1 MAEEKIVTAEAA
13 QTEEKAPAKKPAAKR
28 APAKKASAKEAPAK
42 EASAKEAPAKKA
54 SAKEAPAKEAAE
66 KKAPAKKAPAKK
78 APAKKKEPE
87 KLTIKLTKSLIGRGE
102 KQIATAKALGLK
114 KAGDVT
120 TQPDNAAT
128 RGKINRISHMVEVV
142 KA

>member
-1 MAEEKIVTAEAA
+1 MAEEKIAAVETAEA
-13 QTEEKAPAKKPAAKR
+13 QEKAPAKKAA
-28 APAKKASAKEAPAK
+28 
-42 EASAKEAPAKKA
+42 
-54 SAKEAPAKEAAE
+54 AKEAAE

-78 APAKKKEPE
+78 APAKKKESE
-87 KLTIKLTKSLIGRGE
+87 KLTIKLTRSLIGRGE

>member
-1 MAEEKIVTAEAA
+1 MAEEKIAA
-13 QTEEKAPAKKPAAKR
+13 VEETVAQERKAPAKKPAAKR
-28 APAKKASAKEAPAK
+28 APAKKAAAKEAPA
-42 EASAKEAPAKKA
+42 E
-54 SAKEAPAKEAAE
+54 EAAE
-66 KKAPAKKAPAKK
+66 KKAPAKKAAAKK

-114 KAGDVT
+114 KAGDVA

-128 RGKINRISHMVEVV
+128 RGKINKISHMVEVV

>member
-1 MAEEKIVTAEAA
+1 MAEEKIAAVEETAA
-13 QTEEKAPAKKPAAKR
+13 EEQKAPAKKPAAKR
-28 APAKKASAKEAPAK
+28 APAKKAAAKEAP
-42 EASAKEAPAKKA
+42 E
-54 SAKEAPAKEAAE
+54 KEAAG

-128 RGKINRISHMVEVV
+128 RGKINKISHMVEVV

>member
-1 MAEEKIVTAEAA
+1 MAEEKIVAAEAA
-13 QTEEKAPAKKPAAKR
+13 GAEEKAPAKKPAEKA
-28 APAKKASAKEAPAK
+28 APK
-42 EASAKEAPAKKA
+42 
-54 SAKEAPAKEAAE
+54 KEAAE
-66 KKAPAKKAPAKK
+66 KKAPAKR
-78 APAKKKEPE
+78 APAKKKGETV
-87 KLTIKLTKSLIGRGE
+87 TIKLTKSLIGRGE

-128 RGKINRISHMVEVV
+128 RGKINRIAHMVEVV

>member
-1 MAEEKIVTAEAA
+1 MAEEKIAAVETAEA
-13 QTEEKAPAKKPAAKR
+13 QEKAPAKKPAAKR
-28 APAKKASAKEAPAK
+28 APAKKAA
-42 EASAKEAPAKKA
+42 
-54 SAKEAPAKEAAE
+54 
-66 KKAPAKKAPAKK
+66 AKKAPAKK
-78 APAKKKEPE
+78 APAKKKESE
-87 KLTIKLTKSLIGRGE
+87 KLTIKLTRSLIGRGE

>member
-28 APAKKASAKEAPAK
+28 APAKKPAEKAAPK
-42 EASAKEAPAKKA
+42 
-54 SAKEAPAKEAAE
+54 KEAAE

-78 APAKKKEPE
+78 KADT
-87 KLTIKLTKSLIGRGE
+87 LTVKLTKSLIGRGE

-114 KAGDVT
+114 KAGDVA

-128 RGKINRISHMVEVV
+128 RGKINKISHMVEVV

>member
-1 MAEEKIVTAEAA
+1 MAEEKIVAAE
-13 QTEEKAPAKKPAAKR
+13 
-28 APAKKASAKEAPAK
+28 EAV
-42 EASAKEAPAKKA
+42 E
-54 SAKEAPAKEAAE
+54 E
-66 KKAPAKKAPAKK
+66 KKAPAKKAAAKPAAEKKPAAKKAPAKKADGETAAKKAPAKKAAAKADAEAPAKK
-78 APAKKKEPE
+78 APAKAEGS
-87 KLTIKLTKSLIGRGE
+87 LTIKLVKSLIGRSE

-128 RGKINRISHMVEVV
+128 HGKINRISHMVEVT

>member
-1 MAEEKIVTAEAA
+1 MEKENSAGVGPAGA
-13 QTEEKAPAKKPAAKR
+13 QEKAPPKKPAAKR
-28 APAKKASAKEAPAK
+28 APAKKAA
-42 EASAKEAPAKKA
+42 
-54 SAKEAPAKEAAE
+54 AKEAAE

-78 APAKKKEPE
+78 APAKKKESE
-87 KLTIKLTKSLIGRGE
+87 KLTIKLTRSLIGRGE

>member
-1 MAEEKIVTAEAA
+1 MAEEKIAAVEETAA
-13 QTEEKAPAKKPAAKR
+13 EEQKAPAKKPAAKR
-28 APAKKASAKEAPAK
+28 APAKKADAKEAPA
-42 EASAKEAPAKKA
+42 E
-54 SAKEAPAKEAAE
+54 EAAE
-66 KKAPAKKAPAKK
+66 KKAAAKKAPAKK

-128 RGKINRISHMVEVV
+128 RGKINKISHMVEVV
-142 KA
+142 EA

>member
-1 MAEEKIVTAEAA
+1 MAEEKIVAAEAA
-13 QTEEKAPAKKPAAKR
+13 GAEEKAPAKKPAEKA
-28 APAKKASAKEAPAK
+28 APK
-42 EASAKEAPAKKA
+42 
-54 SAKEAPAKEAAE
+54 KEAAE
-66 KKAPAKKAPAKK
+66 KKAPAKR
-78 APAKKKEPE
+78 APAKKKGETV
-87 KLTIKLTKSLIGRGE
+87 TIKLTKSLMGRGE

>member
-1 MAEEKIVTAEAA
+1 MAEEKIAAVEETVAEE
-13 QTEEKAPAKKPAAKR
+13 QKAPAKKPAAKR
-28 APAKKASAKEAPAK
+28 APAKKAAAKEAP
-42 EASAKEAPAKKA
+42 E
-54 SAKEAPAKEAAE
+54 KEAAE
-66 KKAPAKKAPAKK
+66 EKAPAKKAPAKKAPAKK

-128 RGKINRISHMVEVV
+128 RGKINKISHMVEVV

>member
-1 MAEEKIVTAEAA
+1 MAEEKIAAVEETAEAE
-13 QTEEKAPAKKPAAKR
+13 QKAPAKKPAAKR
-28 APAKKASAKEAPAK
+28 APAKKAD
-42 EASAKEAPAKKA
+42 
-54 SAKEAPAKEAAE
+54 AKEAAE

-102 KQIATAKALGLK
+102 KQIATAKALGLR

-128 RGKINRISHMVEVV
+128 RGKINKISHMVEVV

>member
-1 MAEEKIVTAEAA
+1 MAEEKIAAVQTAEA
-13 QTEEKAPAKKPAAKR
+13 QQKAPAKKPAAKR
-28 APAKKASAKEAPAK
+28 APAKKEAAKD
-42 EASAKEAPAKKA
+42 
-54 SAKEAPAKEAAE
+54 APAKEAAE

-78 APAKKKEPE
+78 TPAKKKEPE
-87 KLTIKLTKSLIGRGE
+87 KLTIRLTRSLIGRGE

>member
-42 EASAKEAPAKKA
+42 EA

>member
-1 MAEEKIVTAEAA
+1 MAEEKIAAVEETAEAE
-13 QTEEKAPAKKPAAKR
+13 QKAPAKKPAAKR
-28 APAKKASAKEAPAK
+28 APAKKAAAKEAP
-42 EASAKEAPAKKA
+42 E
-54 SAKEAPAKEAAE
+54 KEAAE

-128 RGKINRISHMVEVV
+128 RGKINKISHMVEVV

>member
-1 MAEEKIVTAEAA
+1 MAEEKIAAVEETVAEE
-13 QTEEKAPAKKPAAKR
+13 QKAPAKKPAAKR
-28 APAKKASAKEAPAK
+28 APAKKAAAKEAPEK
-42 EASAKEAPAKKA
+42 EAAAKKAPAKKA
-54 SAKEAPAKEAAE
+54 PAR
-66 KKAPAKKAPAKK
+66 KAPAKK

-87 KLTIKLTKSLIGRGE
+87 KLTIRLTKSLIGRGE

-128 RGKINRISHMVEVV
+128 RGKINKISHMVEVV

>member
-1 MAEEKIVTAEAA
+1 MAEEKIAAVEETAEAE
-13 QTEEKAPAKKPAAKR
+13 QKAPAKKPAAKR
-28 APAKKASAKEAPAK
+28 APAKKAAAKEAPEK
-42 EASAKEAPAKKA
+42 EAAEEKAPAKK
-54 SAKEAPAKEAAE
+54 PA
-66 KKAPAKKAPAKK
+66 AKKAPAKK

-128 RGKINRISHMVEVV
+128 RGKINKISHMVEVA

>member
-28 APAKKASAKEAPAK
+28 APAKKPAEKAAPK
-42 EASAKEAPAKKA
+42 
-54 SAKEAPAKEAAE
+54 KEAAE
-66 KKAPAKKAPAKK
+66 KKAPAKR
-78 APAKKKEPE
+78 APAKKKAPE
-87 KLTIKLTKSLIGRGE
+87 TVTIKLAKSLIGRGE

-114 KAGDVT
+114 KPGDTT

-128 RGKINRISHMVEVV
+128 RGKISKLSHLVEVV

>member
-1 MAEEKIVTAEAA
+1 MAEEKIAAVEETAEA
-13 QTEEKAPAKKPAAKR
+13 EKKAPAKKPAAKR
-28 APAKKASAKEAPAK
+28 APAKKAAAKEAPA
-42 EASAKEAPAKKA
+42 E
-54 SAKEAPAKEAAE
+54 EAAE
-66 KKAPAKKAPAKK
+66 KKAPAKKAAAKKAPAKK

-87 KLTIKLTKSLIGRGE
+87 KLTIRLTKSLIGRGE

-128 RGKINRISHMVEVV
+128 RGKINKISHMVEVV

>member
-28 APAKKASAKEAPAK
+28 APAKKASE
-42 EASAKEAPAKKA
+42 KEAPAKKA
-54 SAKEAPAKEAAE
+54 SAKESAE

>member
-1 MAEEKIVTAEAA
+1 MAEEKIAAVETAEA
-13 QTEEKAPAKKPAAKR
+13 QEKAPAKKPAAKR
-28 APAKKASAKEAPAK
+28 APAKKAAAKEA
-42 EASAKEAPAKKA
+42 
-54 SAKEAPAKEAAE
+54 
-66 KKAPAKKAPAKK
+66 AKK
-78 APAKKKEPE
+78 APAKKKESE
-87 KLTIKLTKSLIGRGE
+87 KLTIKLTRSLIGRGE

>member
-1 MAEEKIVTAEAA
+1 MG
-13 QTEEKAPAKKPAAKR
+13 
-28 APAKKASAKEAPAK
+28 
-42 EASAKEAPAKKA
+42 
-54 SAKEAPAKEAAE
+54 
-66 KKAPAKKAPAKK
+66 KAPAKKAPAKK
-78 APAKKKEPE
+78 APAKKTPAKKKEPE
-87 KLTIKLTKSLIGRGE
+87 KLTIRLTRSLIGRGE

>member
-1 MAEEKIVTAEAA
+1 MAEEKIAAVEETAA
-13 QTEEKAPAKKPAAKR
+13 EEQKAPAKKPAAKR
-28 APAKKASAKEAPAK
+28 APAKKAAAKEAPEK
-42 EASAKEAPAKKA
+42 EAAEEKAPAKK
-54 SAKEAPAKEAAE
+54 PA
-66 KKAPAKKAPAKK
+66 AKKAPAKK

-128 RGKINRISHMVEVV
+128 RGKINKISHMVEVV

>member
-1 MAEEKIVTAEAA
+1 MAEEKIVA
-13 QTEEKAPAKKPAAKR
+13 TEEVVEKKKAPAKKAA
-28 APAKKASAKEAPAK
+28 A
-42 EASAKEAPAKKA
+42 
-54 SAKEAPAKEAAE
+54 
-66 KKAPAKKAPAKK
+66 AKKAPAKK
-78 APAKKKEPE
+78 AAKTTG
-87 KLTIKLTKSLIGRGE
+87 KLTIKLTKSLIGRTE

-128 RGKINRISHMVEVV
+128 NGKINRISHMVEVT

>member
-1 MAEEKIVTAEAA
+1 MAEEKIVAAEAA
-13 QTEEKAPAKKPAAKR
+13 GAEEKAPAKKPAEKA
-28 APAKKASAKEAPAK
+28 APK
-42 EASAKEAPAKKA
+42 
-54 SAKEAPAKEAAE
+54 KEAAE
-66 KKAPAKKAPAKK
+66 KKAPAKR
-78 APAKKKEPE
+78 APAKKKGETV
-87 KLTIKLTKSLIGRGE
+87 TIKLTKSLIGRGE

>member
-1 MAEEKIVTAEAA
+1 MAEEKIAAVETAEA
-13 QTEEKAPAKKPAAKR
+13 QEKAPAKKPAAKR
-28 APAKKASAKEAPAK
+28 APAKKAA
-42 EASAKEAPAKKA
+42 
-54 SAKEAPAKEAAE
+54 AKEAAE

-78 APAKKKEPE
+78 APAKKKESG
-87 KLTIKLTKSLIGRGE
+87 KLTIKLTRSLIGRGE

>member
-1 MAEEKIVTAEAA
+1 MAEEKIAAVEETAA
-13 QTEEKAPAKKPAAKR
+13 EEQKAPAKKPAAKR
-28 APAKKASAKEAPAK
+28 APAKKAAAKEAP
-42 EASAKEAPAKKA
+42 E
-54 SAKEAPAKEAAE
+54 KEAAE

-102 KQIATAKALGLK
+102 KQIATAKAQGLK

-128 RGKINRISHMVEVV
+128 RGKINKISHMVEVV

>member
-1 MAEEKIVTAEAA
+1 MAEEKIAAVEETAA
-13 QTEEKAPAKKPAAKR
+13 EEQKAPAKKPAAKR
-28 APAKKASAKEAPAK
+28 APARKAAAKEAP
-42 EASAKEAPAKKA
+42 E
-54 SAKEAPAKEAAE
+54 KEAAG

-128 RGKINRISHMVEVV
+128 RGKINKISHMVEVV

>member
-1 MAEEKIVTAEAA
+1 MAEEKIVAAEAA
-13 QTEEKAPAKKPAAKR
+13 GAEEKAPAKKPAEKA
-28 APAKKASAKEAPAK
+28 APK
-42 EASAKEAPAKKA
+42 
-54 SAKEAPAKEAAE
+54 KEAAE
-66 KKAPAKKAPAKK
+66 KKAPAKR
-78 APAKKKEPE
+78 APAKKKGETV
-87 KLTIKLTKSLIGRGE
+87 TIKLTKSLIGRGE
-102 KQIATAKALGLK
+102 KKIATAKALGLK

>member
-1 MAEEKIVTAEAA
+1 MAEEKTAAVQTAEA
-13 QTEEKAPAKKPAAKR
+13 QQKAPAKKPAAKR
-28 APAKKASAKEAPAK
+28 APAKKAAAKDAPAK
-42 EASAKEAPAKKA
+42 EAAAKD
-54 SAKEAPAKEAAE
+54 AAE
-66 KKAPAKKAPAKK
+66 KKAPAKKAPAKR

-87 KLTIKLTKSLIGRGE
+87 KLTNRLKKSLIGRGE

-128 RGKINRISHMVEVV
+128 RGKIDRISHMVEVV

>member
-1 MAEEKIVTAEAA
+1 MAEEKIAAVEETAA
-13 QTEEKAPAKKPAAKR
+13 EEQKAPAKKPAAKR
-28 APAKKASAKEAPAK
+28 APAKKAAAKEAP
-42 EASAKEAPAKKA
+42 E
-54 SAKEAPAKEAAE
+54 KEAAE

-128 RGKINRISHMVEVV
+128 RGKINKISHMVEVV

>member
-1 MAEEKIVTAEAA
+1 MAEEKIAAVQTAEA
-13 QTEEKAPAKKPAAKR
+13 QQKAPAKKPAAKR
-28 APAKKASAKEAPAK
+28 APAKKEAAKD
-42 EASAKEAPAKKA
+42 
-54 SAKEAPAKEAAE
+54 APAKEAAE

-78 APAKKKEPE
+78 TPAKKKEPE
-87 KLTIKLTKSLIGRGE
+87 KLTIRLTRSLIGRGE

-142 KA
+142 KARRCTRNDAS

>member
-1 MAEEKIVTAEAA
+1 MAEEKIAAVEETVAEE
-13 QTEEKAPAKKPAAKR
+13 QKAPAKKPAAKR
-28 APAKKASAKEAPAK
+28 APAKKAAAKEAP
-42 EASAKEAPAKKA
+42 E
-54 SAKEAPAKEAAE
+54 KEAAE

-128 RGKINRISHMVEVV
+128 RGKINKISHMVEVV

>member
-1 MAEEKIVTAEAA
+1 MAEEKIAA
-13 QTEEKAPAKKPAAKR
+13 VEETVAGEQKAPAKKPAAKR
-28 APAKKASAKEAPAK
+28 APAKKAAAKEAPA
-42 EASAKEAPAKKA
+42 E
-54 SAKEAPAKEAAE
+54 EAAE
-66 KKAPAKKAPAKK
+66 KKAPAKKAAAKKAPAKK

-87 KLTIKLTKSLIGRGE
+87 KLTIRLTKSLIGRGE

-128 RGKINRISHMVEVV
+128 RGKINKISHMVEVV

>member
-1 MAEEKIVTAEAA
+1 MAEEKIVAAEAA
-13 QTEEKAPAKKPAAKR
+13 GAEEKAPAKKPAAKR
-28 APAKKASAKEAPAK
+28 APAKKPAEKAAPK
-42 EASAKEAPAKKA
+42 T
-54 SAKEAPAKEAAE
+54 EAAE
-66 KKAPAKKAPAKK
+66 KKAPAKR
-78 APAKKKEPE
+78 APAKKKGETV
-87 KLTIKLTKSLIGRGE
+87 TIKLTKSLIGRGE